1 MTATTVRLEPAVAA
15 LLDELA
21 RRSHRS
27 KSAVV
32 NEALRR
38 LHAEAELAASRDRD
52 TMQGLDD
59 VDSGRLVDGATVLA
73 WLRSWGT
80 PGELPPPRLSP

>member
-1 MTATTVRLEPAVAA
+1 MTATTVRLEPDVAA

-38 LHAEAELAASRDRD
+38 LHAEAELAAAMNRD
-52 TMQGLDD
+52 TREALDD
-59 VDSGRLVDGATVLA
+59 VDAGRTLDGASVLA

-80 PGELPPPRLSP
+80 QAELPTPHLSR